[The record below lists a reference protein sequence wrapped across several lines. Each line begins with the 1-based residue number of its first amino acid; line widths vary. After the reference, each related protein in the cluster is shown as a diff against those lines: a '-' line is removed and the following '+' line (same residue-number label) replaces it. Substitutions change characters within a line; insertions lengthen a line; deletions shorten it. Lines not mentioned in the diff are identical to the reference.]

1 MNSIFL
7 QLILNILCLGE
18 FIDTIRIFSRKQK
31 MNRILMIGLTPGI
44 EGGSQRHI
52 YEISSRINCKVLTQR
67 RSICKNK
74 IEIPILSEKFKIQF
88 PPDFSLLTYY
98 VDYFQPSTSLWPVIT
113 EIKRTSKVGLL
124 TNMYVGMLDLIRD
137 RNLLPSIDWDVVIDS
152 SKVDLQKPDP
162 KIYLL
167 AQKLSGVEN
176 GEILFVD
183 NSKKNIDAAKNLG
196 WTIFYFGSSDYEKSS
211 SNLLEFY
218 RNLPL

>member
-1 MNSIFL
+1 MIKFVYFDIGGVVVKDFSGNDKWGNFKK
-7 QLILNILCLGE
+7 LIGVEQEFDKEFDKLYDKYEDEDLN
-18 FIDTIRIFSRKQK
+18 
-31 MNRILMIGLTPGI
+31 LTR
-44 EGGSQRHI
+44 EVDS
-52 YEISSRINCKVLTQR
+52 L
-67 RSICKNK
+67 
-74 IEIPILSEKFKIQF
+74 IPILSEKFKIQF

-98 VDYFQPSTSLWPVIT
+98 VDYFQPNTSLWPVIT

>member
-1 MNSIFL
+1 MIKFVYFDIGGVVVKDFSGNDKWGNFKK
-7 QLILNILCLGE
+7 LIGVEQEFDKKFDKLYDKYEDEDLN
-18 FIDTIRIFSRKQK
+18 
-31 MNRILMIGLTPGI
+31 LTR
-44 EGGSQRHI
+44 EVDS
-52 YEISSRINCKVLTQR
+52 L
-67 RSICKNK
+67 
-74 IEIPILSEKFKIQF
+74 IPILSEKFKIQF

>member
-1 MNSIFL
+1 MIKFVYFDIGGVVVKDFSGNDKRGNFKK
-7 QLILNILCLGE
+7 LIGVEQEFDKEFDKLYDKYEDEDLN
-18 FIDTIRIFSRKQK
+18 
-31 MNRILMIGLTPGI
+31 LTR
-44 EGGSQRHI
+44 EVDS
-52 YEISSRINCKVLTQR
+52 L
-67 RSICKNK
+67 
-74 IEIPILSEKFKIQF
+74 IPILSEKFKIQF

-98 VDYFQPSTSLWPVIT
+98 VDYFQPNTSLWPVIT

-211 SNLLEFY
+211 SDLLEFY

>member
-1 MNSIFL
+1 MIKFVYFDIGGVVVKDFSGNDKRGNFKK
-7 QLILNILCLGE
+7 LIGVEQEFDKEFDKLYDKYEDEDLN
-18 FIDTIRIFSRKQK
+18 
-31 MNRILMIGLTPGI
+31 LTR
-44 EGGSQRHI
+44 EVDS
-52 YEISSRINCKVLTQR
+52 L
-67 RSICKNK
+67 
-74 IEIPILSEKFKIQF
+74 IPILSEKFKIQF

-137 RNLLPSIDWDVVIDS
+137 RNLFPSIDWDVVIDS

>member
-1 MNSIFL
+1 MIKFVYFDIGGVVVKDFSGNDKRGNFKK
-7 QLILNILCLGE
+7 LIGVEQEFDKEFDKLYDKYEDEDLN
-18 FIDTIRIFSRKQK
+18 
-31 MNRILMIGLTPGI
+31 LTR
-44 EGGSQRHI
+44 EVDS
-52 YEISSRINCKVLTQR
+52 L
-67 RSICKNK
+67 
-74 IEIPILSEKFKIQF
+74 IPILSEKFKIQF

-98 VDYFQPSTSLWPVIT
+98 VDYFQPNTSLWPVIT

-137 RNLLPSIDWDVVIDS
+137 RNLFPSIDWDVVIDS

>member
-1 MNSIFL
+1 MIKFVYFDIGGVVVKDFSGNDKRGNFKK
-7 QLILNILCLGE
+7 LIGVEQEFDKEFDKLYDKYEDEDLN
-18 FIDTIRIFSRKQK
+18 
-31 MNRILMIGLTPGI
+31 LTR
-44 EGGSQRHI
+44 EVD
-52 YEISSRINCKVLTQR
+52 SS
-67 RSICKNK
+67 
-74 IEIPILSEKFKIQF
+74 IPILSEKFKIQF

-98 VDYFQPSTSLWPVIT
+98 VDYFQPNTSLWPVIT
-113 EIKRTSKVGLL
+113 EIKQTSKVGLL

-137 RNLLPSIDWDVVIDS
+137 RNLFPSIDWDVVIDS

-211 SNLLEFY
+211 SDLLEFY

>member
-1 MNSIFL
+1 MIKFVYFDIGGVVVKDFSGNDKRGNFKK
-7 QLILNILCLGE
+7 LIGVEQEFDKEFDKLYDKYEDEDLN
-18 FIDTIRIFSRKQK
+18 
-31 MNRILMIGLTPGI
+31 LTR
-44 EGGSQRHI
+44 EVDS
-52 YEISSRINCKVLTQR
+52 L
-67 RSICKNK
+67 
-74 IEIPILSEKFKIQF
+74 IPILSEKFKIQF

-98 VDYFQPSTSLWPVIT
+98 VDYFQPNTSLWPVIT
-113 EIKRTSKVGLL
+113 EIKQTSKVGLL

-137 RNLLPSIDWDVVIDS
+137 RNLFPSIDWDVVIDS

-211 SNLLEFY
+211 SDLLEFY

>member
-1 MNSIFL
+1 MIKFVYFDIGGVVVKDFSGNDKRGNFKK
-7 QLILNILCLGE
+7 LIGVEQEFDKEFDKLYDKYEDEDLN
-18 FIDTIRIFSRKQK
+18 
-31 MNRILMIGLTPGI
+31 LTR
-44 EGGSQRHI
+44 EVD
-52 YEISSRINCKVLTQR
+52 SS
-67 RSICKNK
+67 
-74 IEIPILSEKFKIQF
+74 IPILSEKFKIQF

-98 VDYFQPSTSLWPVIT
+98 VDYFQPNTSLWPVIT
-113 EIKRTSKVGLL
+113 EIKQTSKVGLL

-211 SNLLEFY
+211 SDLLEFY

>member
-1 MNSIFL
+1 MIKFVYFDIGGVVVKDFSGNDKRGNFKK
-7 QLILNILCLGE
+7 LIGVEQEFDKEFDKLYDKYEDEDLN
-18 FIDTIRIFSRKQK
+18 
-31 MNRILMIGLTPGI
+31 LTR
-44 EGGSQRHI
+44 EVDS
-52 YEISSRINCKVLTQR
+52 L
-67 RSICKNK
+67 
-74 IEIPILSEKFKIQF
+74 IPILSEKFKIQF